1 MIDLLPAA
9 LLGIIQG
16 LTEFIP
22 VSSTA
27 HLRIIPALLSMRDPG
42 AAYSA
47 VIQLGTLVSLIAYF
61 HRDLAGYAA
70 ALFSGIKN
78 RDLAGD
84 EKIRM
89 VWYLGAG
96 TVPIVILGLAFSSL
110 IKGQFRS
117 LYVIAGSLIFFALL
131 LWAADRFSRKDRD
144 IHTFTLKD
152 ALLIGLAQSLALIPG
167 ASRSGTTLMMGLL
180 LGFRRD
186 VSMRLSFLLSIPAV
200 ALSGLYE
207 LYDERHALLE
217 AGLPGLLIATVVSA
231 VVGYASVAFL
241 LRYLRT
247 HNTAVFVGYRIGL
260 GLGILFLLQK
270 GALVPL

>member
-1 MIDLLPAA
+1 MIDLLPAV

-27 HLRIIPALLSMRDPG
+27 HLRIVPALLSMPDPG

-61 HRDLAGYAA
+61 YRDLMGFAA
-70 ALFSGIKN
+70 AFFSGIRKGQ
-78 RDLAGD
+78 LFED
-84 EKIRM
+84 EKARM

-96 TVPIVILGLAFSSL
+96 TVPIAVLGLLFASA
-110 IKGQFRS
+110 IKGELRS
-117 LYVIAGSLIFFALL
+117 LYVISASLVFFALV
-131 LWAADRFSRKDRD
+131 LWAVDHFSRKERE
-144 IHTFTLKD
+144 IHGFNLKD

-167 ASRSGTTLMMGLL
+167 ASRSGVTLMMGLM

-207 LYDERHALLE
+207 LYDERHALME
-217 AGLPGLLIATVVSA
+217 AGMGGLVVATVVSA

-247 HNTAVFVGYRIGL
+247 HNTGIFVGYRIGL
-260 GLGILFLLQK
+260 GIGILFLLYK
-270 GALVPL
+270 GALVAM